1 MALPPLRIPLPS
13 ALLRAL
19 LLPGLL
25 AIGTAQGA
33 EPAAP
38 SRPAGPPLSAPEAIR
53 NEPVVQH
60 IVIDDQ
66 DTRIEELHVRGE
78 AKRITVKPK
87 GAPRLE
93 YEVIPAGGE
102 RNMAPGPG
110 SSRGA
115 AGQRVWNVLNF

>member
-1 MALPPLRIPLPS
+1 MALTPFRSLVLPVVLAALPL
-13 ALLRAL
+13 ACDMAW
-19 LLPGLL
+19 
-25 AIGTAQGA
+25 GA
-33 EPAAP
+33 EPARKPVTAP
-38 SRPAGPPLSAPEAIR
+38 VTEPEPLR

-60 IVIDDQ
+60 IVINDA

-102 RNMAPGPG
+102 RDMTPGPG